1 MDTKI
6 AAVAEEIPSG
16 NCVQALIK
24 KAAER
29 DVYIIAGL
37 YEKEGIHLYNS
48 AVLVGPEEGYI
59 GTYRKMH
66 MWSTEKLYC
75 EESHTRFPVFDTR
88 LGRIGIMICY
98 DLWFPETIRLLTL
111 QGADLICSP
120 SGWVLDENIVSSEMP
135 MANTLCIANS
145 QRRRSSYLIC
155 MEDKELTLRSYVKLK
170 SHIFCLI

>member
-48 AVLVGPEEGYI
+48 AVLVGPEEVTSEPTVKCTCGQPKSFTVKKAI
-59 GTYRKMH
+59 PDFLFLT
-66 MWSTEKLYC
+66 
-75 EESHTRFPVFDTR
+75 P
-88 LGRIGIMICY
+88 
-98 DLWFPETIRLLTL
+98 DL
-111 QGADLICSP
+111 A
-120 SGWVLDENIVSSEMP
+120 VS
-135 MANTLCIANS
+135 AL
-145 QRRRSSYLIC
+145 
-155 MEDKELTLRSYVKLK
+155 
-170 SHIFCLI
+170 